1 MVPALL
7 DSELPA
13 PGAEHFAGTSV
24 HLECMT
30 LSVRNPDELVAA
42 IPHLLGFRPQE
53 SIVFV
58 PMRSDLPV
66 ARVDLPTKP
75 RDRELVWPSI
85 RDGLTRYAKPGSSV
99 GIVCITADRQM
110 AEEVGHEFAARLD
123 TIGIDTR
130 VLLWADET
138 RWADLAT
145 GDMGLQT
152 DAARERI
159 AARSVLG
166 GRTQPAASR
175 DSLAESLV
183 GDREPVAKL
192 LSGTRE
198 SARENTPKLEGRWAL
213 SRVQRF
219 HRDGVRLSDSDSAR
233 LLVAVESI
241 PVRDRLW
248 LDMSRSNATSHVALW
263 TDMTRRAPDE
273 VRAAPASLLAF
284 GSWLSGHGAMAW
296 CALDQVPE
304 GKPYA
309 LANLVAAAV
318 QGGMHP
324 REWEAVKSLPAE
336 RGIDRASDFAPLRQS
351 GQVGSVRH
359 GI

>member
-1 MVPALL
+1 
-7 DSELPA
+7 
-13 PGAEHFAGTSV
+13 
-24 HLECMT
+24 MT
-30 LSVRNPDELVAA
+30 LSVQNPDELVAA
-42 IPHLLGFRPQE
+42 IPHLLGFRPEE

-66 ARVDLPTKP
+66 ARVDLPTTP
-75 RDRELVWPSI
+75 RDRELVWRSI
-85 RDGLTRYAKPGSSV
+85 RDGLTRYAKPGASV
-99 GIVCITADRQM
+99 GIVCITADRRT
-110 AEEVGHEFAARLD
+110 AHDAGTEFAARLD

-130 VLLWADET
+130 VLLWADDT
-138 RWADLAT
+138 RWADLVT
-145 GDMGLQT
+145 GHMGLQT
-152 DAARERI
+152 DAARERV
-159 AARSVLG
+159 AAMTVLG
-166 GRTQPAASR
+166 GRAQPAASR
-175 DSLAESLV
+175 DSLANSLV

-192 LSGTRE
+192 LPETRE
-198 SARENTPKLEGRWAL
+198 SARENTAKLEGRWAL

-219 HRDGVRLSDSDSAR
+219 HRDGVRLADKDATR

-241 PVRDRLW
+241 PIRDRLW
-248 LDMSRSNATSHVALW
+248 LDMTRGNAASHVALW
-263 TDMTRRAPDE
+263 TDMTKRAPDE

-284 GSWLSGHGAMAW
+284 GSWLSGHGALAW

-304 GKPYA
+304 SKPYA

-336 RGIDRASDFAPLRQS
+336 RGIDRASDFARSQASSQL
-351 GQVGSVRH
+351 GSIRPAP